1 MFHLTNW
8 EFFPGIRFS
17 RVCVGT
23 ENSRLMMIG
32 ETTTAVAAH
41 PPTSTFRPRVFYAWR
56 SITLGESN
64 LPPPG
69 VVGCWAPGRFCLGM
83 LFSKKKMVED
93 GTCIITLGR
102 TCWTSSARA
111 IPTAPGQI
119 HTHKTRTYAALLL
132 YNIGRKTLVCVC
144 SNLAAVQIL
153 FIYTYI
159 REAST
164 QKTRGISPPPARLVY
179 ILAAAVPVGASQAG
193 SPRVKIKSKCYDII
207 WRSFSFSFSLHTFR
221 HQMVSP
227 SISHLMLGKEEERK
241 KRFE

>member
-1 MFHLTNW
+1 MFLCHHQHDMFHLTNW

-119 HTHKTRTYAALLL
+119 HTHTKHVRMLRSFYITLEEKLLC
-132 YNIGRKTLVCVC
+132 VCV
-144 SNLAAVQIL
+144 
-153 FIYTYI
+153 F
-159 REAST
+159 
-164 QKTRGISPPPARLVY
+164 
-179 ILAAAVPVGASQAG
+179 
-193 SPRVKIKSKCYDII
+193 
-207 WRSFSFSFSLHTFR
+207 
-221 HQMVSP
+221 
-227 SISHLMLGKEEERK
+227 
-241 KRFE
+241 

>member
-1 MFHLTNW
+1 M
-8 EFFPGIRFS
+8 
-17 RVCVGT
+17 
-23 ENSRLMMIG
+23 
-32 ETTTAVAAH
+32 
-41 PPTSTFRPRVFYAWR
+41 
-56 SITLGESN
+56 
-64 LPPPG
+64 
-69 VVGCWAPGRFCLGM
+69 
-83 LFSKKKMVED
+83 
-93 GTCIITLGR
+93 
-102 TCWTSSARA
+102 
-111 IPTAPGQI
+111 
-119 HTHKTRTYAALLL
+119 
-132 YNIGRKTLVCVC
+132 C
-144 SNLAAVQIL
+144 SNLAVVQIL

-241 KRFE
+241 KEKVWIERWKIEECVREAFPYMAATITPIAAETRNFISRRPNLESGNYTRGSREKRWSSPTHGRRPHKWWKQAQG